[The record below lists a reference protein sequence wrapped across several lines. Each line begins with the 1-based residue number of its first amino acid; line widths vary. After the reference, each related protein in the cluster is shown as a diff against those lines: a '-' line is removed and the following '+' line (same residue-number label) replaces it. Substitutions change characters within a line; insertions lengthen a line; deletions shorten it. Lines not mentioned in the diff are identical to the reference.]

1 MSKRGRPTEQ
11 SKKEHNGN
19 YILNTNNIK
28 YTYKNYRIV
37 CVDVVD
43 DPKDPFVKLEKLS
56 KKLDK
61 LKEPVYINGR
71 KKRVTKETKL
81 AIEKTQ
87 DSYNKLHFELFP
99 EDKPKRQYKK
109 RK

>member
-1 MSKRGRPTEQ
+1 MRGRKPQPNDTPRLNYT
-11 SKKEHNGN
+11 HVGNGV
-19 YILNTNNIK
+19 K
-28 YTYKNYRIV
+28 YFYRNGIMV
-37 CVDVVD
+37 GSEVID
-43 DPKDPFVKLEKLS
+43 DPTDPIVELEKLS

-87 DSYNKLHFELFP
+87 ARYDKLHFELFP

>member
-1 MSKRGRPTEQ
+1 
-11 SKKEHNGN
+11 
-19 YILNTNNIK
+19 
-28 YTYKNYRIV
+28 
-37 CVDVVD
+37 
-43 DPKDPFVKLEKLS
+43 
-56 KKLDK
+56 
-61 LKEPVYINGR
+61 VYINGR

-87 DSYNKLHFELFP
+87 DSYNKLHFDLFP

>member
-1 MSKRGRPTEQ
+1 MKGRPKQ
-11 SKKEHNGN
+11 IDDIIPEHRVL
-19 YILNTNNIK
+19 ITDTIK
-28 YTYKNYRIV
+28 YFYRNGVMVGSEIL
-37 CVDVVD
+37 D
-43 DPKDPFVKLEKLS
+43 DPYSPFTKLEKLS

-61 LKEPVYINGR
+61 LKEPVYVNGR
-71 KKRVTKETKL
+71 KKRITKEIQL

-87 DSYNKLHFELFP
+87 ANYDKLYFELFP